1 MLAVYVSGHGY
12 GHSTR
17 TAEVLRALRER
28 ASALK
33 ITICTS
39 APSFLFEGVVGP
51 PLAVRVVECDVGLV
65 QQDALTI
72 DEAGTA
78 DAVRRFLAGWDVLV
92 SREARWLRE
101 SGARL
106 VLGDIPPLAFAAA
119 AEAGVPSIALG
130 NFSWD
135 WIYAH
140 LAARQPSLAEASAHA
155 AQAYA
160 RAGLLLRLPFAGDL
174 SAFPRIEDVPLVA
187 RAPELAKTESRRR
200 LGLDARPVVLLS
212 FGGVGMPGLD
222 PAVFGRLDAYLF
234 LLTGQAGG
242 GAAPNVRRLAAG
254 DLSAAGL
261 YYPDLVAAADVVVSK
276 PGYGIVTD
284 CIGAR
289 TRLIYTD
296 RGDFPEYPVLVSEMR
311 RYLPV
316 AFVSNAD
323 IRTGRLDD
331 ALLQVMGLPLPEP
344 PPTNGAAVAA
354 DKIVTALQAASRA
367 TSAARREDV
376 EARHYVLT
384 VERVLGPQL
393 SHLGQGPVDGC
404 PLPPRVDH
412 PDESSAGLEVLAHLV
427 QHAPGA
433 VARRQHLDDRS
444 GARLGKSLG
453 GCSF

>member
-12 GHSTR
+12 GHATR
-17 TAEVLRALRER
+17 TAEVLRAVRER

-51 PLAVRVVECDVGLV
+51 PLSVRGVECDVGLV
-65 QQDALTI
+65 QKDALTI
-72 DEAGTA
+72 DEPATA
-78 DAVRRFLAGWDVLV
+78 EAARRFLAGWDGLV
-92 SREARWLRE
+92 AREARWLRE

-119 AEAGVPSIALG
+119 ADAGVPSIALG

-135 WIYAH
+135 WIYSH
-140 LAARQPSLAEASAHA
+140 LAARQPALAEAAAHA
-155 AQAYA
+155 AAAYA

-187 RAPELAKTESRRR
+187 RAPELTKQEARRR

-222 PAVFGRLDAYLF
+222 AAVFGRLDEHFF
-234 LLTGQAGG
+234 LLTQAGG
-242 GAAPNVRRLAAG
+242 GTAPNLRRLVAG

-261 YYPDLVAAADVVVSK
+261 SYPDVVAAADVVVSK

-289 TRLIYTD
+289 TRLVYTD
-296 RGDFPEYPVLVSEMR
+296 RGDFPEYEVLVAQMQ

-316 AFVSNAD
+316 AFVSSAD
-323 IRTGRLDD
+323 VREGRLAQ
-331 ALLQVMGLPLPEP
+331 ALREVRALPFPEAS
-344 PPTNGAAVAA
+344 PTNGAAVAA
-354 DKIVTALQAASRA
+354 DRIAAALHAGSRP
-367 TSAARREDV
+367 TSGDRR
-376 EARHYVLT
+376 
-384 VERVLGPQL
+384 GP
-393 SHLGQGPVDGC
+393 S
-404 PLPPRVDH
+404 
-412 PDESSAGLEVLAHLV
+412 
-427 QHAPGA
+427 
-433 VARRQHLDDRS
+433 
-444 GARLGKSLG
+444 
-453 GCSF
+453 

>member
-1 MLAVYVSGHGY
+1 MQKVAAWRARLA
-12 GHSTR
+12 
-17 TAEVLRALRER
+17 AERRLKVALVWTGNATHQRNPYRAVGVNAYAAAFKQIRNVAFYSLQFDAADQVRHAQANGFEIVDH
-28 ASALK
+28 AGEMKNYDDSAAFMRNMDLV

-51 PLAVRVVECDVGLV
+51 PLAVRAVECDVGLV
-65 QQDALTI
+65 QKDALTI
-72 DEAGTA
+72 DEAGTT
-78 DAVRRFLAGWDVLV
+78 DAVRRFLLGWDGLV

-119 AEAGVPSIALG
+119 ADAGVLSIAFG

-135 WIYAH
+135 WIYSH
-140 LAARQPSLAEASAHA
+140 LAARQPGLAEAADHA
-155 AQAYA
+155 ARVYA

-187 RAPELAKTESRRR
+187 RAPELKKAEARRR

-222 PAVFGRLDAYLF
+222 PAVFGRLDEYLF

-242 GAAPNVRRLAAG
+242 GEAPNVRRLQAG

-261 YYPDLVAAADVVVSK
+261 FYPDLVAAADIVVSK

-296 RGDFPEYPVLVSEMR
+296 RGDFPEYPVLVSEMP

-316 AFVSNAD
+316 AFASNAD
-323 IRTGRLDD
+323 IRTGRLDE
-331 ALLQVMGLPLPEP
+331 ALRQVMTLPLPEP
-344 PPTNGAAVAA
+344 P
-354 DKIVTALQAASRA
+354 
-367 TSAARREDV
+367 
-376 EARHYVLT
+376 
-384 VERVLGPQL
+384 
-393 SHLGQGPVDGC
+393 
-404 PLPPRVDH
+404 
-412 PDESSAGLEVLAHLV
+412 LV
-427 QHAPGA
+427 Q
-433 VARRQHLDDRS
+433 
-444 GARLGKSLG
+444 
-453 GCSF
+453 